1 MPGNPDYMRPGFEEV
16 CLGYSTASIDQLRA
30 MESRLSKFPKPSPRE
45 YGILH
50 AIQDAVAFPEEF
62 EAMRKPFKFRNRP
75 TLWK

>member
-1 MPGNPDYMRPGFEEV
+1 MAGNPDYVRPAFEEI

-30 MESRLSKFPKPSPRE
+30 MEGRLSKFSKPSPRE

-62 EAMRKPFKFRNRP
+62 EAMRKPFKFHNRP
-75 TLWK
+75 KEWR